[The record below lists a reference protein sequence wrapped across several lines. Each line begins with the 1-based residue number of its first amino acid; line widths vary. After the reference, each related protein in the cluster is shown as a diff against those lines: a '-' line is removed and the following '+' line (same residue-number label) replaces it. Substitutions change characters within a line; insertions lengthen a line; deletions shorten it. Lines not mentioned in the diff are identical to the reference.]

1 MCPLM
6 RNYESRMSQ
15 ILVTILLKTYSSA
28 KVVHLKGE
36 TWRGHTEKEREDYR
50 QRRVRRRALLTQDIS
65 KVLISAPFL
74 QPLCNS
80 NESVKD
86 VRSQRGSRQ
95 KKIGWKRAD
104 QIKYRLTSGCPM
116 QTGSVLSHHL
126 YTLPAQPRRRD
137 RKRMSRQSRERRTR
151 KRGVTQGRVR
161 RAVKRRRDQHK

>member
-1 MCPLM
+1 MK
-6 RNYESRMSQ
+6 RAHRER
-15 ILVTILLKTYSSA
+15 
-28 KVVHLKGE
+28 
-36 TWRGHTEKEREDYR
+36 EREDYR

-74 QPLCNS
+74 QPRCNS

-95 KKIGWKRAD
+95 KIGWKRAD

-137 RKRMSRQSRERRTR
+137 RKRMSRQSREGERGREELPRGEWGEQWNGGEISISRRDR
-151 KRGVTQGRVR
+151 KH
-161 RAVKRRRDQHK
+161 AVK